1 MNQQALEKL
10 NNPEMIKKF
19 DKTISNLVV
28 SDDVGGAKELFVVL
42 SDIFSRNPEFK
53 KISPALFIIYYNYLV
68 AVKYVILFDLE
79 EKEIVQLIR
88 ENFDFVLNHPEY
100 DLESKIRYKI
110 RSINDLGQRDV
121 FKGEIRQAL
130 LECNIKFSGGKITIG
145 SLSQEAT
152 VANWLKDYYTKVGIG
167 KADTLKLNEYLLN
180 NNVKPLSPEE
190 RIKLKSLLG
199 FFENMKVSSVKFPMF
214 DESFVA
220 VLPSREINLISYG
233 RVEKIPPE
241 VLKIYSEIE
250 NLTDQAERN
259 AGGVGLDDLKQ
270 LTNQYPA
277 GSLERKAVEE
287 ELRKLSAKG

>member
-1 MNQQALEKL
+1 VIN
-10 NNPEMIKKF
+10 
-19 DKTISNLVV
+19 
-28 SDDVGGAKELFVVL
+28 DV

-220 VLPSREINLISYG
+220 VLPSGEINLISYG

>member
-220 VLPSREINLISYG
+220 VLPSGEINLISYG